1 MDNKIIYNLNTQDDH
16 KAGNSQADK
25 VKDLKSAVN
34 KKYLNSKF
42 INKDKDGNYFDS
54 KQVVIKNTK
63 PYSHGLFNDNDLV
76 SKKYVD
82 QGNSKQD
89 VAIADKVNR
98 QRLCGSRKRLARY
111 CYCWSSRQNLCGSR
125 KRQVRYYDCC

>member
-1 MDNKIIYNLNTQDDH
+1 MIKN
-16 KAGNSQADK
+16 
-25 VKDLKSAVN
+25 LKSDVN
-34 KKYLNSKF
+34 EEYLNSKF
-42 INKDKDGNYFDS
+42 LKKGKDGNCFDL
-54 KQVVIKNTK
+54 KQKLIKSTE
-63 PYSHGLFNDNDLV
+63 PYNNGLFQDNDLV